1 MATTLDSQK
10 LFDQQ
15 QLKIELGS
23 VRRDSLAKAIGGVDD
38 VLSIDSGCRGR
49 KLKQTGT
56 LRAKS
61 KLLLNERIG
70 AVSAFMDGDTHTL
83 ITEDG
88 EQFDNL
94 RIDVFELTN
103 ERASGSGLAIDY
115 KITYTQLRI

>member
-15 QLKIELGS
+15 QLKIELS
-23 VRRDSLAKAIGGVDD
+23 SLRRDSLEKTIGGIDG
-38 VLSIDSGCRGR
+38 VLSIDLGCRGR

-61 KLLLNERIG
+61 KLHLNERIG

-103 ERASGSGLAIDY
+103 ERAGGSALAIDY